1 MSSLTDSIYA
11 RCQAAGIPLDLI
23 AADKLAAYHRLLLEW
38 NQRMDL
44 TAILEESEMLDRH
57 YIDSLSPLAV
67 GGLIFAGIRAIDV
80 GSGAGFPGLPIA
92 IARPDVSMT
101 LLDAQQKRV
110 RFLQEVITKLDLSN
124 VTALH
129 GRSEDTAHL
138 PDHRESY
145 DLALARAVASLPA
158 LMELLLP
165 FVRPTG
171 RALCWKGPAVLA
183 EMDAGQ
189 KAAKLLGGT
198 LEEPVATPIPGRDWH
213 HLLLPCKK
221 VGKTL
226 RQYPRKAGTPG
237 REPLGTCG

>member
-1 MSSLTDSIYA
+1 MPSLTDIIHS
-11 RCQAAGIPLDLI
+11 RCQAAGIPLGLA
-23 AADKLAAYHRLLLEW
+23 AADKLAAFHLLLLEW

-44 TAILEESEMLDRH
+44 TAVLDEAEMIDRH
-57 YIDSLSPLAV
+57 YIDSLSPLTMS
-67 GGLIFAGIRAIDV
+67 GLIPEGARAIDV

-92 IARPDVSMT
+92 IARPDVKMT

-110 RFLQEVITKLDLSN
+110 GFLQEAITQLGLSN

-138 PDHRESY
+138 PVHRECY
-145 DLALARAVASLPA
+145 DLALARAVASLPT

-183 EMDAGQ
+183 ETDAGQ
-189 KAAKLLGGT
+189 KAARLLGGA
-198 LEEPVATPIPGRDWH
+198 LEEPILTAIPGRDWSH
-213 HLLLPCKK
+213 MLIPCKK
-221 VGKTL
+221 RERTL

-237 REPLGTCG
+237 RTPLGIVD